1 MPGNNFFS
9 FFFTFNLESPLLLLC
24 NKNANYLRAG
34 NDYNVRSRR
43 GLYGPYAY
51 PPSGLQV
58 VSASG
63 ECTDCWTQ
71 NCKSCNLCALRL
83 RTANCECNQQKL
95 FDLWSVEY
103 RELGLVIYI
112 GGMLLPY
119 AVCTNFSNYTKAWL
133 GTKINH
139 SLPER
144 RRRRPLTINN
154 SNQVEPE
161 GCGAAWPGHLQRSLK
176 TATVLK
182 SSNYTYEYA
191 RVLPCFL
198 VTL

>member
-1 MPGNNFFS
+1 MPGNNFF
-9 FFFTFNLESPLLLLC
+9 FFFFLHLTWSLHSSC
-24 NKNANYLRAG
+24 SATKMRIICAQATTTTW
-34 NDYNVRSRR
+34 
-43 GLYGPYAY
+43 GLGGDSTDPTY

-119 AVCTNFSNYTKAWL
+119 AVCTNFSNHTKAWL

-144 RRRRPLTINN
+144 RRRRRPLTINN

-161 GCGAAWPGHLQRSLK
+161 GWGAAWPGHLQRSLK

-191 RVLPCFL
+191 RVLPCFFL
-198 VTL
+198 